1 VADPR
6 REAGCLRWFPPP
18 LYDGPM
24 DLRLDTV
31 PSEGWIVALAAAL
44 DRRETSELFM
54 LGDKLIS
61 WPTADL
67 VSFGDNALSSV
78 GTSAGPFL
86 RSGMYLS
93 EIVSRPEGVRLV
105 YGQEPAARMAA
116 RVIEYQM
123 REVFAGS

>member
-1 VADPR
+1 
-6 REAGCLRWFPPP
+6 
-18 LYDGPM
+18 M
-24 DLRLDTV
+24 DLHLDTV
-31 PSEGWIVALAAAL
+31 PSTEGWIVALAAVL
-44 DRRETSELFM
+44 DRQETSELFM

-67 VSFGDNALSSV
+67 VSFGK
-78 GTSAGPFL
+78 SASPSAETGAAPFL

-93 EIVSRPEGVRLV
+93 EIVSRTEGVRLV

-116 RVIEYQM
+116 RVIEYQI

>member
-1 VADPR
+1 
-6 REAGCLRWFPPP
+6 
-18 LYDGPM
+18 M

-31 PSEGWIVALAAAL
+31 PSAEGWVVALAAAL
-44 DRRETSELFM
+44 DRRETSELFI

-67 VSFGDNALSSV
+67 VSFGDNAPSSV

>member
-1 VADPR
+1 M
-6 REAGCLRWFPPP
+6 
-18 LYDGPM
+18 YDGPM

-31 PSEGWIVALAAAL
+31 PSAEGWIVALAAVL

-67 VSFGDNALSSV
+67 VSFGK
-78 GTSAGPFL
+78 SASPSTETGAAPFL

-123 REVFAGS
+123 REVFVGS